1 MRFWSVEQFLFN
13 EHSGT
18 FWNMWPRNK
27 KRDFYTWPYV
37 QHLVLWILI
46 VLRAEIQ
53 ILKSFIYRISSSLS
67 AKGNSSRTLESF
79 ESKHGIRANENF
91 RHQLAE
97 TREERT
103 RVFKVCSGQ
112 KSVFDVLV
120 RIRFRSVTKSRV
132 HKSKSCSSFSS
143 SDQNGFGKTFISG
156 RFMKLSDKSSV
167 DSSTTLGKTQ
177 KFI

>member
-53 ILKSFIYRISSSLS
+53 ILKSFIYRSSLS

-112 KSVFDVLV
+112 KFVFDVLV
-120 RIRFRSVTKSRV
+120 RIRSVTKSRV
-132 HKSKSCSSFSS
+132 RKSKSCSSFSS
-143 SDQNGFGKTFISG
+143 SDQNGFVKTLVTDHFTANGHFVNRSQQTVNWSQRCKG
-156 RFMKLSDKSSV
+156 
-167 DSSTTLGKTQ
+167 
-177 KFI
+177 